1 MKEPIGITLIKT
13 LDKHGRLV
21 YSRWSVS
28 NPCFVKVNLQRYGFD
43 LMFSRPADDGLE
55 KSAVGLV
62 FANESDSHWK
72 WIRFEFT
79 DGNAVEF
86 DLKDEQETMC
96 HELQKYIGSEY
107 LVTPVTEPAY
117 DPCDEMDVL

>member
-1 MKEPIGITLIKT
+1 MKEPIGITLVKT
-13 LDKHGRLV
+13 LDKDDRLG
-21 YSRWSVS
+21 YARWSAS
-28 NPCFVKVNLQRYGFD
+28 NPCFVKVNLQHYGFD
-43 LMFSRPADDGLE
+43 LMFSRQVDDGTE
-55 KSAVGLV
+55 KSMVGLV
-62 FANESDSHWK
+62 FAHEDDSYWK

-86 DLKDEQETMC
+86 DLKDEQETMR